1 MADIKCRNCGA
12 ELLPGAKYC
21 SKCRSAVVLEETA
34 PSVEIIASAEVQH
47 CSSCGAEMLPG
58 AKFCSKCRTPVN
70 GAVSTEPESPFA
82 VFRGVVIPDEASKG
96 AVIRTAVIVTV
107 CLTLL
112 ILGIVFIPG
121 RVRDARDVEEQ
132 DEFIVAEDTT
142 NEEQAAEYD
151 RINAAFEAGEYENYE
166 PETDEIAA
174 EYYEEEFG
182 PYEWMNYTEEEAD

>member
-21 SKCRSAVVLEETA
+21 SKCRSAVVLEENA
-34 PSVEIIASAEVQH
+34 PSAENIAPAEVQR

-70 GAVSTEPESPFA
+70 GAVSAEPESPFA

-96 AVIRTAVIVTV
+96 AVIRTVVIGTV

-112 ILGIVFIPG
+112 ILGIIFIPG
-121 RVRDARDVEEQ
+121 RVRDARSVEEQ

-142 NEEQAAEYD
+142 DEEQAAEYD

-166 PETDEIAA
+166 PETDEI
-174 EYYEEEFG
+174 EMDYYEYDYG
-182 PYEWMNYTEEEAD
+182 PYEWMNREEEAD

>member
-21 SKCRSAVVLEETA
+21 SKCRSAVDLKENAT
-34 PSVEIIASAEVQH
+34 SADVQR
-47 CSSCGAEMLPG
+47 CSSCGADLLPG
-58 AKFCSKCRTPVN
+58 AKFCSKCRAPVN
-70 GAVSTEPESPFA
+70 DTVTTYPESPFA
-82 VFRGVVIPDEASKG
+82 VFMGVDIPDEASKG
-96 AVIRTAVIVTV
+96 AVIRNVVIGTV
-107 CLTLL
+107 CLMLL

-121 RVRDARDVEEQ
+121 RVHDARNVEKQ

-151 RINAAFEAGEYENYE
+151 RINAAYEAGEYENYE
-166 PETDEIAA
+166 PTTDEIKA

-182 PYEWMNYTEEEAD
+182 PYGWMNYTEEEAD